1 MVGVLHRASA
11 VVPVGPVSHH
21 CLRAVEVTGVAI
33 EVTFFLS
40 GDCAA
45 RRFRADDDVAAV
57 LRLRMDFVLLIW
69 EQSLAQICAL
79 VSRTAPTGTR
89 QIPLDD

>member
-21 CLRAVEVTGVAI
+21 CLRTVEVIGVSF
-33 EVTFFLS
+33 VVLS
-40 GDCAA
+40 SV
-45 RRFRADDDVAAV
+45 RETVLTKRFRADDDVAAV